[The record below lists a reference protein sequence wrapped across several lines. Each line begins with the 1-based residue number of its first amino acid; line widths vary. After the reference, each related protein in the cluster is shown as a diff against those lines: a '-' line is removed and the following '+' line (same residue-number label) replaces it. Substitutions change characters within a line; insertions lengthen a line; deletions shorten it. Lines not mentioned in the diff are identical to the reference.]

1 MFALLI
7 NDLSRIFHKGR
18 YGEKRGKIMT
28 TATRGRFSADGL
40 PVLIG
45 SVPLTDHKEALD
57 WIFSTTPEIPLW
69 PQLPHNPLER
79 MMPQF
84 AEGIPCIVEE
94 NILAPEGRILFDI
107 THAGFEEEMLAFY
120 EEYLA
125 AMEDPAVLASS
136 RFQVSRERAAGLY
149 LFLESLAEHVH
160 TLKAVKGQVTGPF
173 TMLTGIK
180 DREGRAGYFDET
192 IRDMV
197 IKGISMKAAWQT
209 RLLADKMEEL
219 GGDGAGPVLMFIDEP
234 ALAGLGSSAFIGV
247 TDEEIRT
254 MIDEVAEAV
263 HGAGGLV
270 GIHVCANTNWSI
282 LLGSGIDIISFD
294 AFGFF
299 DKMAALKTE
308 VGQFFDRGSILAW
321 GGVPTSREEEIN
333 GQTPETLSEL
343 FTRQMQSFVTPDRD
357 MKSLLSQ
364 TLITPS
370 CGTGSLSPQAA
381 EKVLSLTRLTADL
394 LRTQYL

>member
-1 MFALLI
+1 
-7 NDLSRIFHKGR
+7 
-18 YGEKRGKIMT
+18 MT
-28 TATRGRFSADGL
+28 TATTGRFAADGL

-45 SVPLTDHKEALD
+45 SVPLIDYKKALE
-57 WIFSTTPEIPLW
+57 WIFATTPEIPLW

-94 NILAPEGRILFDI
+94 NIVDPEGRILFDI

-120 EEYLA
+120 EEYLM

-136 RFQVSRERAAGLY
+136 RFQVSRERATGLY
-149 LFLESLAEHVH
+149 LFLEALADHADR
-160 TLKAVKGQVTGPF
+160 LKAVKGQVTGPF

-209 RLLADKMEEL
+209 RLLAARMEEIA
-219 GGDGAGPVLMFIDEP
+219 GDGAGPVLMFIDEP

-247 TDEEIRT
+247 TDGEIQT
-254 MIDEVAEAV
+254 MIDEVADAV
-263 HGAGGLV
+263 HSAGGLV
-270 GIHVCANTNWSI
+270 GIHVCANTNWSV
-282 LLGSGIDIISFD
+282 LLGSAIDIISFD
-294 AFGFF
+294 AFGYF
-299 DKMAALKTE
+299 DKMAALKPE
-308 VGQFFDRGSILAW
+308 VGNFFGRGGILAW
-321 GGVPTSREEEIN
+321 GGVPTSREEEID
-333 GQTPETLSEL
+333 GQSTDSLAAL
-343 FTRQMQSFVTPDRD
+343 FNRQMQSFVTADMD
-357 MKSLLSQ
+357 MKSLLRQ

-370 CGTGSLSPQAA
+370 CGTGSLSRQAA
-381 EKVLSLTRLTADL
+381 EKVLSLTRSTADC
-394 LRTQYL
+394 LRAQYL